1 MGARAGADWGEQDAL
16 GYLGCWEMV
25 MSGLQSKLYYH
36 NSPHGT
42 FPQSLSLSL
51 SLSLSPAEGG
61 RGITRRERG
70 REKGGRK
77 GAGEDDIL
85 LRLFVG
91 TGMFYSLMFFLAA
104 LASAFT

>member
-51 SLSLSPAEGG
+51 SLPRKVGG
-61 RGITRRERG
+61 
-70 REKGGRK
+70 
-77 GAGEDDIL
+77 
-85 LRLFVG
+85 V
-91 TGMFYSLMFFLAA
+91 
-104 LASAFT
+104 

>member
-1 MGARAGADWGEQDAL
+1 VLGDGDERIAEQAIL
-16 GYLGCWEMV
+16 PQ
-25 MSGLQSKLYYH
+25 QSTWY
-36 NSPHGT
+36 
-42 FPQSLSLSL
+42 FPAVSLSLSL
-51 SLSLSPAEGG
+51 SLSLSRGRWEGYNAQ
-61 RGITRRERG
+61 RKREREG